1 MKLHLI
7 TIGTRMPAWVQQGFA
22 EYAGRMP
29 PECPLLLKELPAG
42 RRGKGADT
50 KRIVAE
56 ESQRLLAAVPKGAR
70 VVLLDVEGRLHDTL
84 GVARRLSEWMMEGR
98 DTALLVG
105 GPEGVD
111 AACRQRADER
121 WSLSPLTFPHPL
133 VRVILA
139 EQLYRAWSLL
149 HNHPYHRA

>member
-1 MKLHLI
+1 MKIHLLA
-7 TIGTRMPAWVQQGFA
+7 IGNRMPAWVEQGFA

-29 PECPLLLKELPAG
+29 PECRLVLKALPPG

-50 KRIVAE
+50 RRVVAE
-56 ESQRLLAAVPKGAR
+56 ESARLLDAVPKGAR
-70 VVLLDVEGRLHDTL
+70 VVLLDVEGRMHDTP
-84 GVARRLSEWMMEGR
+84 GVAARLEAWMMDGR
-98 DTALLVG
+98 DVALLVG

-111 AACRQRADER
+111 ESCRSRAEER

-149 HNHPYHRA
+149 NNHPYHRA